1 LSDLSFQE
9 KFKKVINNGPKR
21 YLKRK
26 AAALLML
33 DNKKSR
39 LELIIGY

>member
-1 LSDLSFQE
+1 M
-9 KFKKVINNGPKR
+9 INTGPKR

-26 AAALLML
+26 DAALLML
-33 DNKKSR
+33 DIKNSR